1 MYRIGAM
8 VVGPPQEATM
18 TTIGAVGPWSFS
30 QTLARGVV
38 TSIYILYNTSTTCTV
53 EAVIKR
59 IQSFF

>member
-38 TSIYILYNTSTTCTV
+38 TSIYIL
-53 EAVIKR
+53 
-59 IQSFF
+59 